1 MGIIN
6 FFKNFIEEEKQI
18 RKEEDYKNRYEKA
31 SEMLSQKCTYLF
43 NEKARDLILA
53 CKNNQLKGR
62 EQELID
68 VLFNPFEIDLSNT
81 DYKFQEK
88 IFKICSKNKDLV
100 NYVCEVAN
108 CKPEEICFGSSYR
121 EQGQSVVFGSV
132 DKLYDNNHT
141 ELKNPRYVFGNVGFG
156 IDQGRFETIEHI
168 GGNLAYYRA
177 NETMNF
183 PDLEYVGGNVI
194 IPNAPTH
201 AISLREVG
209 GSVAV
214 SDDSLAGISFESLSK
229 IGTNKFFIF
238 SNRSAMPE
246 EWANFASN
254 TGFEV
259 LKDFDEATL
268 AKYFEKKK
276 VLEIKKEFREEFDLD
291 K

>member
-1 MGIIN
+1 MGIVN

-18 RKEEDYKNRYEKA
+18 KKEEDYKKRHEKA
-31 SEMLSQKCTYLF
+31 GEMAQQKCTYLF

-68 VLFNPFEIDLSNT
+68 VLFNPFEIDLSDT

-100 NYVCEVAN
+100 DYICEVAN

-121 EQGQSVVFGSV
+121 DQSQSVVFGSV
-132 DKLYDNNHT
+132 DHLYDNNHS

-168 GGNLAYYRA
+168 GGNLAYFRA
-177 NETMNF
+177 NEAMNF
-183 PDLEYVGGNVI
+183 PDLEYVGGNVL

-201 AISLREVG
+201 AFSLREVD

-214 SDDSLAGISFESLSK
+214 SDNSLAGISFASLSR

-238 SNRSAMPE
+238 SNKSAMPE
-246 EWANFASN
+246 EWANFASA

-259 LKDFDEATL
+259 LKDFDDATF
-268 AKYFEKKK
+268 AQYFSKKR
-276 VLEIKKEFREEFDLD
+276 VREIREEFCDEFGLD